1 MNKRLL
7 SAVFTMVFCV
17 SSAAAADF
25 GTLTVSR
32 FGEVTDDTIF
42 RKLAQADEPGTLTLH
57 TPDGETGTLT
67 FDGINYHLRP
77 CGQTEEYTY
86 PVLFSADSENIYGLP
101 YTDWFLADTDL
112 SDRMADEPLAEWA
125 AYHICSVPRWTD
137 CGTQKL
143 TKQGAVQPPTEPL
156 TRFLA
161 LRRDPK
167 AALALT
173 LRRTLGQPL
182 LLTCNEDAY
191 TLTIPDS
198 YPLQQTRWTQLAPLP
213 RENPRTLILTLL
225 NGTEQYEL
233 LTYLV
238 TPPYLDADF
247 AHISI
252 AAK

>member
-7 SAVFTMVFCV
+7 SAVFALIFCV

-25 GTLTVSR
+25 GALTISSDR
-32 FGEVTDDTIF
+32 EVIDDSVLYE
-42 RKLAQADEPGTLTLH
+42 LAAADEPGTLTLH
-57 TPDGETGTLT
+57 TPDSETGSLT
-67 FDGINYHLRP
+67 FDGVNYHLRP

-86 PVLFSADSENIYGLP
+86 PVLFSADSENIYGLL

-112 SDRMADEPLAEWA
+112 SDRMTDEPLAEWA
-125 AYHICSVPRWTD
+125 AYHVCSMPRWTD

-143 TKQGAVQPPTEPL
+143 TRQGAVQPPTEPL

-161 LRRDPK
+161 LRRDPR

-213 RENPRTLILTLL
+213 RENPRTLTLTLL

-233 LTYLV
+233 LTYPV

>member
-7 SAVFTMVFCV
+7 SAVLTMVFCV

-25 GTLTVSR
+25 GTLTISSDR
-32 FGEVTDDTIF
+32 EVIDDSVLSE
-42 RKLAQADEPGTLTLH
+42 LAAADEPSTLTLR
-57 TPDGETGTLT
+57 TPNGETGSLM
-67 FDGINYHLRP
+67 FDGTKYHLQP
-77 CGQTEEYTY
+77 CGQAEEYTY
-86 PVLFSADSENIYGLP
+86 PVLFSADSENVYGLP

-112 SDRMADEPLAEWA
+112 SKHIADEPLAEWA
-125 AYHICSVPRWTD
+125 AYHVCSMPRWTD

-233 LTYLV
+233 LTYPV